1 MNDFLVGGILIL
13 GSLLTAIAAL
23 GVIRMPD
30 LFLRMSTTTKGSVFG
45 LVLVLLGSAL
55 HFGDVAVWAKAG
67 ATVLFMVL
75 TLPVAAHMI
84 GRAGYFDKTPL
95 WDRTSIDELSG
106 KYDPRSHEL
115 RETESSIPRPEAAPS
130 SQDPRPDR

>member
-1 MNDFLVGGILIL
+1 MNDLVVGFFFIL

-55 HFGDVAVWAKAG
+55 YFGDVAVWAKAG

-95 WDRTSIDELSG
+95 WERTSIDELSG
-106 KYDPRSHEL
+106 KYDARSHEL
-115 RETESSIPRPEAAPS
+115 REPDSQPSDPASGTQTPPPEI
-130 SQDPRPDR
+130 